1 MMKGKNHMKI
11 TKLESIFVKPRWHFL
26 KVHTDE
32 GLVGLGEPI
41 VEGRART
48 VATAVSELGEYLIG
62 QDPRRIE
69 HHWQVMYRGTFYRGG
84 PVLVSAISGIEQAL
98 WDILGKSLGV
108 PVYQL
113 LGGAVRDRIRVYAHC
128 HGETPEE
135 AAARARAC
143 VAEGYTALKTGIDA
157 PVRILDTAEYIDRQA
172 TRIQAMR
179 DAIPTNVDLAV
190 DFHGRVGPAMAI
202 RLADALR
209 DCRLL
214 FIEEPVLP
222 ESVDALVTV
231 ARSTTIPIATG
242 ERLFTRWGFREVLEK
257 QAAAVLQPDLCHA
270 GGIGEVRKIAA
281 MAEAYF
287 VAVAPHN
294 PLGPISLA
302 AGLQVDACIPNFL
315 CQEQVSLGEGYLKQ
329 PFVVRDGYIDLPT
342 GPGLGIELDDAAIE
356 DLRYDGGWQTPH
368 VFHEDDGSYGDW

>member
-1 MMKGKNHMKI
+1 MKI
-11 TKLESIFVKPRWHFL
+11 TRLESLFVRPRWHFL
-26 KVHTDE
+26 KMHTDE
-32 GLVGLGEPI
+32 GIVGLGEPI

-48 VATAVSELGEYLIG
+48 VATAVRELEEYLVG

-69 HHWQVMYRGTFYRGG
+69 HHWQVMYRGAFYRGG
-84 PVLVSAISGIEQAL
+84 PVLVSAISGVEQAM

-113 LGGAVRDRIRVYAHC
+113 LGGACRERIRVYAHC
-128 HGETPEE
+128 DGAGPDE
-135 AAARARAC
+135 AARAARAR
-143 VAEGYTALKTGIDA
+143 VDEGYTALKTGIEA
-157 PVRILDTAEYIDRQA
+157 PVRIVDTKAYIDRQV

-179 DAIPTNVDLAV
+179 DAIPSEVDLAV

-202 RLADALR
+202 RLAQALS
-209 DCRLL
+209 DCHLL

-222 ESVDALVTV
+222 ENVDALVTV
-231 ARSTTIPIATG
+231 ARSTAIPIATG

-257 QAAAVLQPDLCHA
+257 QAAAIVQPDLCHA

-281 MAEAYF
+281 MAEVYYA
-287 VAVAPHN
+287 AVAPHN

-315 CQEQVSLGEGYLKQ
+315 CQEQVSLGEGYIMR

-342 GPGLGIELDDAAIE
+342 GAGLGIELDDEAIAGQ
-356 DLRYDGGWQTPH
+356 LYDGGWQTPVLYH
-368 VFHEDDGSYGDW
+368 DNDGSFGEW